1 MVIEHELLFAEGGK
15 HGSFMIEID
24 NAVVDKNLD
33 ENFLKKLGN
42 LNL

>member
-1 MVIEHELLFAEGGK
+1 
-15 HGSFMIEID
+15 MIEID

-42 LNL
+42 LNLWYFTYNNCLKVKLNYML